1 MDGVR
6 RLCTAGGDIVDG
18 VRRLC
23 TAYAVHK
30 GVGRFCRARLGAVAR
45 LIKIQTNKNKIN
57 PRRKLAHSSEMF
69 RKKIPGIDYLSK
81 EFKMKYIRE
90 HARTRM
96 ICEMPKR
103 TTRSN

>member
-1 MDGVR
+1 VDGVR
-6 RLCTAGGDIVDG
+6 SLCTAGGDIVDG

-45 LIKIQTNKNKIN
+45 LIKIQTKNKIN

-81 EFKMKYIRE
+81 EFKMKS
-90 HARTRM
+90 HSRTR
-96 ICEMPKR
+96 
-103 TTRSN
+103 

>member
-1 MDGVR
+1 VDGVR

-45 LIKIQTNKNKIN
+45 LIKIQTKNKIN
-57 PRRKLAHSSEMF
+57 PRRKLAHSPEMF

-81 EFKMKYIRE
+81 EFKMKS
-90 HARTRM
+90 HSRTR
-96 ICEMPKR
+96 
-103 TTRSN
+103 

>member
-45 LIKIQTNKNKIN
+45 LIKIQTKNKIN
-57 PRRKLAHSSEMF
+57 PRANLRIVPKCSEKRF
-69 RKKIPGIDYLSK
+69 RESIIYQNLVQNEVPFANTL
-81 EFKMKYIRE
+81 E
-90 HARTRM
+90 HA
-96 ICEMPKR
+96 
-103 TTRSN
+103 